1 MAAAGRAV
9 AAGAGGGQG
18 APSTRTLFLSVFPSI
33 MVPMFLAAVDQT
45 IVATALPAIAGALGD
60 VERISWVVVS
70 YLVANTIAA
79 PVYGKLGDSLGRR
92 PMMLV
97 ALAVFIAASVLCA
110 VSTGIL
116 MLTFAR
122 VLQGI
127 GGGGLMTLSQALI
140 GESVPPRERGKFQGY
155 LSATFVCASTFGPVA
170 GGYLTQHFG
179 WQSVFLVNVPVG
191 LAAMLLALRLPAHPG
206 GGGRMQFDFW
216 GVLFF
221 STFIA
226 PALLALEQ
234 AQHFDPAALPGVI
247 AFAAIAAVS
256 LAMLLRQERRAPSP
270 LLPLKLLRQ
279 AAIWRTD
286 TMAALLAA
294 VTVATVSFL
303 PMYYQVVRGATPA
316 ETGLLMLPMTAGIG
330 IGSLF
335 TGRMIARTGRTTIFP
350 SFGLAIT
357 AVTLAV
363 LAALAPHLTTGQ
375 LPWAF
380 LVVSLSVGTGM
391 PVAQITVQSVA
402 GPKLL
407 GAASASV
414 QFSRSVGAAFGT
426 AIVGAV
432 LFALLAA
439 QDPETA
445 ARFAE
450 LVQQG
455 PRVLA
460 ALPEARRVLVQGE
473 IAFAFRGAFLTIAL
487 FAAASWGLARWIPVR
502 RI

>member
-1 MAAAGRAV
+1 MAASRAGV
-9 AAGAGGGQG
+9 IGAGGVGG
-18 APSTRTLFLSVFPSI
+18 APSTRTLFFAIFPSI
-33 MVPMFLAAVDQT
+33 MLPMFLAAVDQT
-45 IVATALPAIAGALGD
+45 IVATALPAIAGSLGE
-60 VERISWVVVS
+60 VERISWIVVS
-70 YLVANTIAA
+70 YLVATTIAA

-92 PMMLV
+92 SMMLV
-97 ALAVFIAASVLCA
+97 ALVVFIAASVLCA
-110 VSTGIL
+110 FSSGIL

-140 GESVPPRERGKFQGY
+140 GESVPPRERGRFQGY

-191 LAAMLLALRLPAHPG
+191 LVAILLALRLPAHPG
-206 GGGRMQFDFW
+206 GGGKMQFDFW

-221 STFIA
+221 SAFIA
-226 PALLALEQ
+226 PALLALEK
-234 AQHFDPAALPGVI
+234 AQHFDRAALPGVI
-247 AFAAIAAVS
+247 AFAAIAALS

-279 AAIWRTD
+279 ASIWRTD
-286 TMAALLAA
+286 AMAALLAG

-303 PMYYQVVRGATPA
+303 PMYYQVVRGTTAA

-350 SFGLAIT
+350 SFGLVVT
-357 AVTLAV
+357 AGALACLAV
-363 LAALAPHLTTGQ
+363 LAPHLTTAQ

-402 GPKLL
+402 GPKQL
-407 GAASASV
+407 GAAAASV

-439 QDPETA
+439 QDPDTA

-460 ALPEARRVLVQGE
+460 ELPEAHRVLIQGE

-487 FAAASWGLARWIPVR
+487 FAALAWALARWIPMR